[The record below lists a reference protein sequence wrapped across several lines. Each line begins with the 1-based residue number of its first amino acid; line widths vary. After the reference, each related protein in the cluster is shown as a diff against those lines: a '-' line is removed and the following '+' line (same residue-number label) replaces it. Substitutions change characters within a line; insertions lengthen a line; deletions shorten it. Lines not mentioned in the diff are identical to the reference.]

1 MTTEL
6 PTDIETLMPH
16 RAPMRIVERVAA
28 VEEYKIETV
37 SEVRESWPTCEGG
50 RVMAL
55 TLIELIAQSASALQ
69 GWREHGAL
77 GAGRG
82 LLVGVREALFRRA
95 SLPVGM
101 RLHCFVQISH
111 GVESYCAFDGRVLDE
126 SGEEIAVAAVQAY
139 RP

>member
-1 MTTEL
+1 MSTDL

-16 RAPMRIVERVAA
+16 RVPMRIVERVAA
-28 VEEYKIETV
+28 VEQHEIETV
-37 SEVRESWPTCEGG
+37 SEVRETWPTCVDG

-69 GWREHGAL
+69 GWRERGAR

-82 LLVGVREALFRRA
+82 FLVGVREARFSRA

-101 RLHCFVQISH
+101 KLHCFVRISH
-111 GVESYCAFDGRVLDE
+111 GVESYCAFDGRVVDE